1 LAVLTARGPA
11 AWSSLVA
18 AVRSPLE
25 RSLAGDPVSV
35 AEANRLIRATAAEL
49 PALMEAAATL
59 RDRGK
64 GRTVTYS
71 RKVFIPLT
79 NLCRDSCGYCT
90 FAKGPRHPDART
102 MEPDDVLAVAE
113 AGAARGCK
121 EALFSLGERPED
133 RYASMRTILGR
144 LGQPSTNAYLAAMC
158 ERVFRETGLVPHAN
172 CGVMT
177 RDELLALRGVNG
189 SMGLM
194 LESVSDRLL
203 ERGQAHYNCVGKVP
217 ATRLETMATAGD
229 LEIPFTTGI
238 LIGIGETPEERVAS
252 LFAIRELQARYGHI
266 QEVIIQN
273 FRVKPT
279 IRMRRWPEPS
289 VAEMLTTIAVARL
302 ILGPSMNVQAPPN
315 LFLEDDDEIGDTTAM
330 PATVDVSAYLDA
342 GINDWGGVSPVTLDH
357 INPER
362 AWPAIPA
369 LRQITESTGSTL
381 RERLCVYPE
390 FLAQERFVRAGLR
403 DHMAAWTD
411 ESGLVKEAATV
422 WN

>member
-1 LAVLTARGPA
+1 MAVLTSIEPS
-11 AWSSLVA
+11 AWSGLA
-18 AVRSPLE
+18 AEVRRPLE
-25 RSLAGDPVSV
+25 RALAGDPPSA
-35 AEANRLIRATAAEL
+35 AEAYRLVHATPTEL
-49 PALMEAAATL
+49 PALMGTAAAL

-90 FAKGPRHPDART
+90 FAKGPRHPEART
-102 MEPDDVLAVAE
+102 MSPDDVLGVAQ

-133 RYASMRTILGR
+133 RYAVMRTVLGR
-144 LGQPSTNAYLAAMC
+144 LGHTSTNAYLAAMC
-158 ERVFRETGLVPHAN
+158 ELVVRETGLIPHAN

-177 RDELLALRGVNG
+177 HDELLALREVNG

-217 ATRLETMATAGD
+217 ATRLETMALAGELD
-229 LEIPFTTGI
+229 IPFTTGI
-238 LIGIGETPEERVAS
+238 LIGIGETPEERVDS
-252 LFAIRELQARYGHI
+252 LFAIRELHRRYGHI

-279 IRMRRWPEPS
+279 IRMRHWPEPS
-289 VAEMLTTIAVARL
+289 VGAMLATIAVARL
-302 ILGPSMNVQAPPN
+302 VLGPEMNLQAPPN
-315 LFLEDDDEIGDTTAM
+315 LFLEGD
-330 PATVDVSAYLDA
+330 PAVQRPPAADVSAYLRA
-342 GINDWGGVSPVTLDH
+342 GSNDWGGVSPVTIDH

-362 AWPAIPA
+362 AWPMIAE
-369 LRQITESTGSTL
+369 LRRVTEQAGFTL

-390 FLAQERFVRAGLR
+390 YLTQERFVRRGLR
-403 DHMAAWTD
+403 DHMTAWTD
-411 ESGLVKEAATV
+411 ETGLVKEAVTV
-422 WN
+422 WD

>member
-1 LAVLTARGPA
+1 LAVLTVRGPA
-11 AWSSLVA
+11 AWSSLPREL
-18 AVRSPLE
+18 RSPLE
-25 RSLAGDPVSV
+25 RALAGDVVSP
-35 AEANRLIRATAAEL
+35 AEAHRLIHATADEL
-49 PALMEAAATL
+49 PALMQAAATL

-90 FAKGPRHPDART
+90 FVKGPRHRDAWT
-102 MEPDDVLAVAE
+102 MEPEDVLAVAQ
-113 AGAARGCK
+113 AGAERGCK
-121 EALFSLGERPED
+121 EALFSLGERPEE
-133 RYASMRTILGR
+133 RYASMRTVLSR

-158 ERVFRETGLVPHAN
+158 ERVFSETGLIPHAN

-177 RDELLALRGVNG
+177 RDELLALREVNG

-217 ATRLETMATAGD
+217 ATRLETMAMAGELD
-229 LEIPFTTGI
+229 IPFTTGI
-238 LIGIGETPEERVAS
+238 LIGIGETPEERVDS
-252 LFAIRELQARYGHI
+252 VFAIRELQARYGHI

-289 VAEMLTTIAVARL
+289 VGDMLTTIAVARL
-302 ILGPSMNVQAPPN
+302 ILGPDMNVQAPPN
-315 LFLEDDDEIGDTTAM
+315 LFLDDDAASSD
-330 PATVDVSAYLDA
+330 TVDVSAYLDA
-342 GINDWGGVSPVTLDH
+342 GINDWGGVSPVTIDH

-362 AWPAIPA
+362 AWPAITT
-369 LRQITESTGSTL
+369 LRELTDGAGHTL

-390 FLAQERFVRAGLR
+390 YLAQERFVRAGLR

-422 WN
+422 WS

>member
-1 LAVLTARGPA
+1 MAVVTVPGPVE
-11 AWSSLVA
+11 WSVLSPR
-18 AVRSPLE
+18 VRAPLE
-25 RSLAGDPVSV
+25 RALAGETIS
-35 AEANRLIRATAAEL
+35 ATEAYRLIHATRDELPAVLATAAH
-49 PALMEAAATL
+49 L

-90 FAKGPRHPDART
+90 FVKGPRHPDALT
-102 MEPDDVLAVAE
+102 MTPDDVLAVAQ

-133 RYASMRTILGR
+133 RYAGMRTTLARFGHT
-144 LGQPSTNAYLAAMC
+144 STNSYLARMC
-158 ERVFRETGLVPHAN
+158 QRVFEETGLIPHAN

-177 RDELLALRGVNG
+177 RDELLALREVNG

-203 ERGQAHYNCVGKVP
+203 TRGQAHYNCIGKVP
-217 ATRLETMATAGD
+217 ATRLETMATAGE

-238 LIGIGETPEERVAS
+238 LIGIGETLEERVDS
-252 LFAIRELQARYGHI
+252 LLAIRELHARYGHI

-279 IRMRRWPEPS
+279 IRMRRWSEPT
-289 VAEMLTTIAVARL
+289 VDDMLTTIAVAR
-302 ILGPSMNVQAPPN
+302 IVLGPHMNIQAPPN
-315 LFLEDDDEIGDTTAM
+315 LFLEEDEARIAGIT
-330 PATVDVSAYLDA
+330 DVTSYLHA
-342 GINDWGGVSPVTLDH
+342 GINDWGGVSPVTIDH

-369 LRQITESTGSTL
+369 LRQLTEHAGHVL
-381 RERLCVYPE
+381 RERLCIYPE
-390 FLAQERFVRAGLR
+390 YLAQERYLRVDLR
-403 DHMAAWTD
+403 DHMVQWTD
-411 ESGLVKEAATV
+411 ESGLVREAATI

>member
-1 LAVLTARGPA
+1 VAPEVHRSLERGLEGEVLTPA
-11 AWSSLVA
+11 DAYQ
-18 AVRSPLE
+18 
-25 RSLAGDPVSV
+25 
-35 AEANRLIRATAAEL
+35 LIRATADEL
-49 PALMEAAATL
+49 PALIGVAGEL

-102 MEPDDVLAVAE
+102 MEPADVLSVAE
-113 AGAARGCK
+113 AGAATGCK

-133 RYASMRTILGR
+133 RYATMRAHLNR
-144 LGQPSTNAYLAAMC
+144 LGYASTNAYLASMC
-158 ERVFRETGLVPHAN
+158 ALVLRETGLIPHAN
-172 CGVMT
+172 GGVMT
-177 RDELLALRGVNG
+177 RNELHALREVNG

-203 ERGQAHYNCVGKVP
+203 ERGQAHYNCVGKAP
-217 ATRLETMATAGD
+217 ATRIETIAVAGE
-229 LEIPFTTGI
+229 LGIPFTTGI
-238 LIGIGETPEERVAS
+238 LIGIGETPEERVDS
-252 LFAIRELQARYGHI
+252 LFAIRELQRRYGHI

-279 IRMRRWPEPS
+279 IRMRNWPEPS
-289 VAEMLTTIAVARL
+289 LTDMLTTIAVARL
-302 ILGPSMNVQAPPN
+302 ILGPEMNLQAPPN
-315 LFLEDDDEIGDTTAM
+315 LFLEPEQAEGPITGRN
-330 PATVDVSAYLDA
+330 DVSAYLAA
-342 GINDWGGVSPVTLDH
+342 GINDWGGVSPVTIDH

-362 AWPAIPA
+362 AWPAITN
-369 LRQITESTGSTL
+369 LRRVTERTGFAL

-390 FLAQERFVRAGLR
+390 YLRQARFVREGLR
-403 DHMAAWTD
+403 AQMDAWTD
-411 ESGLVKEAATV
+411 ERGLVRPEATT